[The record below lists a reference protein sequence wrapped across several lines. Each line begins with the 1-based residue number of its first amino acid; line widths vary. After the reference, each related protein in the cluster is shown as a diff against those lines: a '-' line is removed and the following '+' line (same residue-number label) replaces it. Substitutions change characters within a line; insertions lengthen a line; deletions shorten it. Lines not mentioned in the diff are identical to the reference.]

1 MTKDKVYQIRL
12 TKEEYDL
19 IKTLTTSQGITRA
32 EALRLGLQLYFDN
45 YCNCELKKEGIKVWK
60 ES

>member
-1 MTKDKVYQIRL
+1 MAKDKVYQIRL

-45 YCNCELKKEGIKVWK
+45 YANCDVKKSGQKVWK
-60 ES
+60 E